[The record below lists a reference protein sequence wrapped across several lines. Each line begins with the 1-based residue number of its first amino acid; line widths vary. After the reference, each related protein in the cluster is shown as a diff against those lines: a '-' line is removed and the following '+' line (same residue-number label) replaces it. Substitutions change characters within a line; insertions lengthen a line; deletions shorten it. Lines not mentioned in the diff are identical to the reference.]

1 MAAVILRLNVSNTFE
16 SKSRGDRNAFE
27 EKRQKQGPPCGGA
40 VVRARAA
47 WRSEDQALARPDTE
61 RARLLLVELA
71 LALN

>member
-27 EKRQKQGPPCGGA
+27 EKRQKQGPPCVGA

-47 WRSEDQALARPDTE
+47 R
-61 RARLLLVELA
+61 
-71 LALN
+71 